1 MARAVISIAG
11 FCARPA
17 MTEPMTKTTR
27 AVWTSAFLLNRSASL
42 PHSGVDAVIVS
53 SEAVTTQV

>member
-17 MTEPMTKTTR
+17 TTEPMTKTIRAIWTR
-27 AVWTSAFLLNRSASL
+27 AFLLKRSASL
-42 PHSGVDAVIVS
+42 PHRGVEAVIVS